1 MIENRFFMSNDIL
14 KEFVYKVLCKKTI
27 IHGSIISSI
36 SFVLFIYSIYEQN
49 SFLSGVFLVNTFMCA
64 SAVLLT
70 PILAL
75 KSLNKENAVK
85 GFQEEIVITFTN
97 EKITLKE
104 GSFLVDI
111 GYDNILEIFTLE
123 KSTVFMMS
131 KTRGLIISNYGFTQG
146 TLEDCISLVNSKIE
160 IKLN

>member
-14 KEFVYKVLCKKTI
+14 KEFIYKVLCKKTI
-27 IHGSIISSI
+27 TQASTISSL

-49 SFLSGVFLVNTFMCA
+49 SFLSGIFFINAFICA
-64 SAVLLT
+64 SAVIFT

-75 KSLNKENAVK
+75 KSLNKANKVK
-85 GFQEEIVITFTN
+85 GFQEEITITFTN

-111 GYDNILEIFTLE
+111 GYNNILKIFTLE

-131 KTRGLIISNYGFTQG
+131 KTNGLIISNDGFTQG
-146 TLEDCISLVNSKIE
+146 SLEDCINLANSKIE
-160 IKLN
+160 IK